1 MALGFTHGVSLA
13 SPSPAPPLPQA
24 SAPLWL
30 KILVIVMGLLI
41 VVGFIVVASEIA
53 RRMSSPST
61 FGSPA
66 STTPTASGASFT
78 QSIALPSGA
87 QVVSVSTAGD
97 RIAVH
102 VRATDGRSTLYLV
115 DPRNGALLGTV
126 DFPPGA
132 VR

>member
-1 MALGFTHGVSLA
+1 LA
-13 SPSPAPPLPQA
+13 SSSPAPPQA

-41 VVGFIVVASEIA
+41 VAGFVVVAAEIA
-53 RRMSSPST
+53 RRMSSASPP
-61 FGSPA
+61 GSPA
-66 STTPTASGASFT
+66 ASNAFA
-78 QSIALPSGA
+78 QHIALPSGA
-87 QVVSVSTAGD
+87 QVVSVGTAGD

-102 VRATDGRSTLYLV
+102 VRAVDGRSTLYIV

-132 VR
+132 AR

>member
-1 MALGFTHGVSLA
+1 LA
-13 SPSPAPPLPQA
+13 SPSPAPSPQP

-30 KILVIVMGLLI
+30 KVLVIVMGLMI
-41 VVGFIVVASEIA
+41 VVGFIVVAAEIA
-53 RRMSSPST
+53 RRMSN
-61 FGSPA
+61 A
-66 STTPTASGASFT
+66 STSAPPAASGATFAR
-78 QSIALPSGA
+78 SIALPSGA
-87 QVVSVSTAGD
+87 QVVSIDPAGD

-102 VRATDGRSTLYLV
+102 VRSVEGRSTLYIV